1 MKQETIVRI
10 ASEDKKMTL
19 LCDSDVALG
28 NLHDFLLMVKG
39 EVVSRIV
46 EAQKQEKEA
55 SDAVKA
61 KDAEKLKEEAKEVEV
76 EEVK

>member
-1 MKQETIVRI
+1 MKQETIVKI

-19 LCDSDVALG
+19 LCDSDVSLG

-39 EVVSRIV
+39 NVVDMITA
-46 EAQKQEKEA
+46 AQKKEKEA

-61 KDAEKLKEEAKEVEV
+61 KDAEKLKEEAKEV
-76 EEVK
+76 K